1 MVGIV
6 QKASPNVQWKKIN
19 SFAGNCS
26 SSSLAYYRPCP
37 ICGSLKCRVVL
48 ELNDFQFYSD
58 SATNPKRVD
67 VKENMCLDCGTL
79 YLNPCY
85 SEYGFRVLF
94 AEAGQS
100 YGSTEGRPQEQ
111 IEWLESRGL
120 LDGGS
125 SVLDVG
131 CYDGSFLARLPDHV
145 QKLGVD
151 IDAPAIERGRLK
163 HSNKGIRFIHGD
175 FEHFQFSGNPPA
187 AITMFHVLEHL
198 PRPVEVLKKLR
209 SIASLATKL
218 IVEVPILENGK
229 TNDINGFFSVQH
241 MTHFTRSSLENCL
254 SLGGWNIQEKVEQ
267 PDYNGCRVLAT
278 AQDVAEDKP
287 IRASIAE
294 DCKSLMDYL
303 SAWYLAIGEVQQRVR
318 SMPNTGNI
326 VIWGGGAHTEFL
338 YQVTAAFLSD
348 KSIHFAI
355 VDSDPLKHGKTW
367 RGVRIYPPEVVS
379 EVDWSSAV
387 LLVSSY
393 GAQESIVSAADE
405 LGVPPDRVVRIYE
418 KIRRY

>member
-1 MVGIV
+1 MSIEKQDLRWAKVDSFLGNFS
-6 QKASPNVQWKKIN
+6 SPALT
-19 SFAGNCS
+19 SH
-26 SSSLAYYRPCP
+26 RPCP
-37 ICGSLKCRVVL
+37 ICGSLKSRVVL
-48 ELNDFQFYSD
+48 VLNEFQFYSD
-58 SATNPKRVD
+58 SATVPKRVD
-67 VKENMCLDCGTL
+67 VKENMCLDCGAL

-100 YGSTEGRPQEQ
+100 YGSTEGGPQEQ
-111 IEWLESRGL
+111 IEWLNARGL
-120 LDGGS
+120 LNEGS

-163 HSNKGIRFIHGD
+163 HGKKGIGFIHGD
-175 FEHFQFSGNPPA
+175 FEHFQFSGNPPT

-209 SIASLATKL
+209 SIASPATKL
-218 IVEVPILENGK
+218 VVEVPILENGK

-241 MTHFTRSSLENCL
+241 MTHFTRSSLESCL
-254 SLGGWNIQEKVEQ
+254 SLGGWNIEEKIEQ

-278 AQDVAEDKP
+278 AKDVAEDKP
-287 IRASIAE
+287 SHASIPE
-294 DCKSLMDYL
+294 DWKSLTDYL
-303 SAWYLAIGEVQQRVR
+303 SAWYLAIGDAQQRIR
-318 SMPNTGNI
+318 TMPTAENI

-338 YQVTAAFLSD
+338 YQITSAFFSD
-348 KSIHFAI
+348 KAINFVI

-367 RGVRIYPPEVVS
+367 RGIGICPPALIC

-393 GAQESIVSAADE
+393 GGQESIVSAADE
-405 LGVPPDRVVRIYE
+405 LGVPPNRVVRIYE

>member
-1 MVGIV
+1 MST
-6 QKASPNVQWKKIN
+6 QKQDLRWAKVDCYLGNFSSP
-19 SFAGNCS
+19 A
-26 SSSLAYYRPCP
+26 LTYHRPCP

-48 ELNDFQFYSD
+48 ELHDFQFYSD
-58 SATNPKRVD
+58 SATIPKRVN
-67 VKENMCLDCGTL
+67 VKENMCLDCGAL

-85 SEYGFRVLF
+85 SEYGFSVLF

-111 IEWLESRGL
+111 IEWLEARGL
-120 LDGGS
+120 LDEGS

-163 HSNKGIRFIHGD
+163 HSKSGIRFIHGD
-175 FEHFQFSGNPPA
+175 FEHFQFSGSPPA

-209 SIASLATKL
+209 SIASPATKL

-241 MTHFTRSSLENCL
+241 MTHFTRSSLESCL
-254 SLGGWNIQEKVEQ
+254 SLGGWNIDEKLEQ

-278 AQDVAEDKP
+278 ANEVAEVKP
-287 IRASIAE
+287 SHTSIPE
-294 DCKSLMDYL
+294 DWKSLTDYL
-303 SAWYLAIGEVQQRVR
+303 SAWYHAIGAAQQRLR
-318 SMPNTGNI
+318 SMPNAENI

-338 YQVTAAFLSD
+338 YQVTAAFFSD
-348 KSIHFAI
+348 KSIHFVI

-367 RGVRIYPPEVVS
+367 RGIGIYPPELVS

-393 GAQESIVSAADE
+393 GGQESIVSAADE